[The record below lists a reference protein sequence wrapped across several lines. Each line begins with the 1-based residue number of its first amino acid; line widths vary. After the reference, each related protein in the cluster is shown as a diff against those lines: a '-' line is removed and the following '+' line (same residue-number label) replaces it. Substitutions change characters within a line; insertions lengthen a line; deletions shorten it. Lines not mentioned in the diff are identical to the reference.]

1 MDSMQSAEIKG
12 FAFQPKALE
21 VPVGSTVTWTNGDG
35 AQHSVTARDG
45 SFDSGLFAEGGTF
58 SQTFD
63 KAGTVAYF
71 CTRHGSMIGEVKVV

>member
-1 MDSMQSAEIKG
+1 MGSMQSAEIKG
-12 FAFQPKALE
+12 FAFQPKTLE
-21 VPVGSTVTWTNGDG
+21 VPVGTTVTWTNGDG

-58 SQTFD
+58 TQKFD
-63 KAGTVAYF
+63 KAGAVAYF